1 MPSGT
6 DERLR
11 IYEVEERLQVRPFF
25 IKHRATDKHFYMDF
39 HAHPGYEIYFFQQG
53 SGNFLIEDRIFPLV
67 GGDILLISEYES
79 HKSAPSMGV
88 DCSRSVVNF
97 LPELLLPQ
105 AKAIF
110 LELFVPGQDMTHR
123 HLRVSG
129 DTLSRMND
137 LLTRMENEVRKQPEL
152 FEVSCSICL
161 NELLLEIYRLVH
173 SQHSEGTSPISRSSV
188 NPRVEQVIRY
198 LSERYSEPITLKQL
212 ADMIFVSPYYLCHLF
227 KETTGITISEYL
239 IYTRIRQSKRELAL
253 TEYSIAEIASRV
265 GFNTLAHFGQTFK
278 MMEGMT
284 PRDYRKKLNSG
295 NVK

>member
-1 MPSGT
+1 MPNGP

-11 IYEVEERLQVRPFF
+11 IYEVEERLRVRPFF

-39 HAHPGYEIYFFQQG
+39 HSHPGYEIYFFQQG
-53 SGNFLIEDRIFPLV
+53 TGNFLIEDRIYPLV
-67 GGDILLISEYES
+67 GGDILLISEFES

-105 AKAIF
+105 ASSIF
-110 LELFVPGQDMTHR
+110 LQLFAQGPDMTHR
-123 HLRVSG
+123 HLRVSSE
-129 DTLSRMND
+129 TLARMNE
-137 LLTRMENEVRKQPEL
+137 LLTRMEEEARKRTDL
-152 FEVSCSICL
+152 FEISCSICL
-161 NELLLEIYRLVH
+161 NELLLEIYRLIH
-173 SQHSEGTSPISRSSV
+173 TKSSEGTSPISRSSV

-198 LSERYSEPITLKQL
+198 MSERYSEPITLKKL
-212 ADMIFVSPYYLCHLF
+212 AEMIYVSPYYLCHLF

-284 PRDYRKKLNSG
+284 PRDYRKKI
-295 NVK
+295 NVQ

>member
-1 MPSGT
+1 MPNHQ
-6 DERLR
+6 DEKLR
-11 IYEVEERLQVRPFF
+11 IYEVEERLRVRPFF

-39 HAHPGYEIYFFQQG
+39 HSHPGYEIYFFQQG

-97 LPELLLPQ
+97 LPEMLLPQ
-105 AKAIF
+105 AATQF
-110 LELFVPGQDMTHR
+110 LRLFRPGSDLTHR

-129 DTLSRMND
+129 ETQAKLNA
-137 LLTRMENEVRKQPEL
+137 LLTRMEEEVRQRPDM
-152 FEVSCSICL
+152 FEISCSICL
-161 NELLLEIYRLVH
+161 NELLLEIYRLIH
-173 SQHSEGTSPISRSSV
+173 NQTSQGASPISRSSV

-198 LSERYSEPITLKQL
+198 LSERYHEPIKLKQL
-212 ADMIFVSPYYLCHLF
+212 ADMIYVSPYYLCHLF
-227 KETTGITISEYL
+227 KETTGITISDYL

-284 PRDYRKKLNSG
+284 PRDYRKKVRNQ
-295 NVK
+295 

>member
-1 MPSGT
+1 MPNHQ
-6 DERLR
+6 DEKLR
-11 IYEVEERLQVRPFF
+11 IYEVEERLRMRPFF

-39 HAHPGYEIYFFQQG
+39 HSHPGYEIYFFQQG

-97 LPELLLPQ
+97 LPEMLLPQ
-105 AKAIF
+105 AAIQF
-110 LELFVPGQDMTHR
+110 LRLFRPGSDLTHR
-123 HLRVSG
+123 HLRVSRE
-129 DTLSRMND
+129 TQAKLNA
-137 LLTRMENEVRKQPEL
+137 LLTRMEEEVRQRPDM
-152 FEVSCSICL
+152 FEISCSICL
-161 NELLLEIYRLVH
+161 NELLLEIYRLIH
-173 SQHSEGTSPISRSSV
+173 NQTSQGASPISRSSV

-198 LSERYSEPITLKQL
+198 LSERYHEPIKLKQL
-212 ADMIFVSPYYLCHLF
+212 ADMIYVSPYYLCHLF
-227 KETTGITISEYL
+227 KETTGITISDYL

-284 PRDYRKKLNSG
+284 PRDYRKKVRNQ
-295 NVK
+295 

>member
-1 MPSGT
+1 MPNHQ
-6 DERLR
+6 DEKLR
-11 IYEVEERLQVRPFF
+11 IYEVEERLRVRPFF

-39 HAHPGYEIYFFQQG
+39 HSHPGYEIYFFQQG

-97 LPELLLPQ
+97 LPEMLLPQ
-105 AKAIF
+105 AATQF
-110 LELFVPGQDMTHR
+110 LRLFHPGSDLTHR

-129 DTLSRMND
+129 ETQAKLNA
-137 LLTRMENEVRKQPEL
+137 LLTRMEEEVRQRPDM
-152 FEVSCSICL
+152 FEISCSICL
-161 NELLLEIYRLVH
+161 NELLLEIYRLIH
-173 SQHSEGTSPISRSSV
+173 NQTSQGASPISRSSV

-198 LSERYSEPITLKQL
+198 LSERYHEPIKLKQL
-212 ADMIFVSPYYLCHLF
+212 ADMIYVSPYYLCHLF
-227 KETTGITISEYL
+227 KETTGITISDYL

-284 PRDYRKKLNSG
+284 PRDYRKKVRNQ
-295 NVK
+295 

>member
-1 MPSGT
+1 MPNHQ
-6 DERLR
+6 DDKLR
-11 IYEVEERLQVRPFF
+11 IYEVEERLRVRPFF

-39 HAHPGYEIYFFQQG
+39 HSHPGYEIYFFQQG

-97 LPELLLPQ
+97 LPEMLLPQ
-105 AKAIF
+105 AATQF
-110 LELFVPGQDMTHR
+110 LRLFRPGSDLTHR

-129 DTLSRMND
+129 ETQAKLNA
-137 LLTRMENEVRKQPEL
+137 LLTRMEEEVRQRL
-152 FEVSCSICL
+152 DMFEISCSICL
-161 NELLLEIYRLVH
+161 NELLLEIYRLIH
-173 SQHSEGTSPISRSSV
+173 NQTSQGASPISRSSV

-198 LSERYSEPITLKQL
+198 LSERYHEPIKLKQL
-212 ADMIFVSPYYLCHLF
+212 ADMIYVSPYYLCHLF
-227 KETTGITISEYL
+227 KETTGITISDYL

-284 PRDYRKKLNSG
+284 PRDYRKKVRNQ
-295 NVK
+295 